1 MKSNML
7 SSLARVPQAEPALA
21 VGAVPQEISAPGA
34 LGTHLGRRSTVP
46 WRHAGPGRSAG
57 RAALPCSCN
66 AAGAGAKSK
75 MGLVPTIRA
84 VSTPAASAVPQGAVP
99 FPSLFCLTAGERAGP
114 VGTEK
119 KEGPTVG
126 MEWFPCCPQWRATSG
141 WFCCVLLELKEML
154 SAPSSYSPVILII
167 IQRLHSRL

>member
-1 MKSNML
+1 MKSNTL
-7 SSLARVPQAEPALA
+7 SSLARVPQAEPALS
-21 VGAVPQEISAPGA
+21 VGAVPQQISAPGA
-34 LGTHLGRRSTVP
+34 LGTRLGRGSTVP
-46 WRHAGPGRSAG
+46 WRRAGPGRRAG

-66 AAGAGAKSK
+66 AAGAGARSTV
-75 MGLVPTIRA
+75 GLVPTVRA
-84 VSTPAASAVPQGAVP
+84 VSTPAASAAPQGAVP
-99 FPSLFCLTAGERAGP
+99 FPGLFCLTVGERAEP

-119 KEGPTVG
+119 KKGPTVG
-126 MEWFPCCPQWRATSG
+126 MERFPRCPRRRATLG